1 MRNPIERESCH
12 VKKKSVIMVAKG
24 NAASWGH
31 GDIQAQ
37 AAAKDH
43 M

>member
-1 MRNPIERESCH
+1 MW
-12 VKKKSVIMVAKG
+12 KKSVIMLVAKG
-24 NAASWGH
+24 DAASWGH
-31 GDIQAQ
+31 DDIQAQ